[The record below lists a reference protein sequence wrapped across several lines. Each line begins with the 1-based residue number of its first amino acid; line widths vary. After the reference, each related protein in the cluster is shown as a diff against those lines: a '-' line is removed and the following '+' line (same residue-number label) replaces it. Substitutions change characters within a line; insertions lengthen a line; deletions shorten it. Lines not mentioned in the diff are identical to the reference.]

1 MKFTYLDAVDSTIR
15 FDPVMA
21 RNWYQRDEGGYS
33 LFSKEESQ
41 PFTIP
46 GYYGK
51 RCVIDEEMA
60 LALCKI
66 QSELL
71 PQGLS
76 LKVYD
81 AYRPQK
87 CVTFFTQWSKMADTP
102 LAKKYHYPHVEKK
115 DFHELSYLSQ
125 TSSHTLGTAVDL
137 TIVHLDPAK
146 HRRSCPADFLGYF
159 DPESLDMG
167 VGYLC
172 FDELSWPGYQNFAE
186 EIVQNRMLLR
196 KLMLDQGFV
205 PLDTEF
211 WHYYFKTERNR
222 SHYFDFD
229 IQDHGLDVEGQ
240 ESARIQQM

>member
-1 MKFTYLDAVDSTIR
+1 MKFTYLDLVDSTIK

-21 RNWYQRDEGGYS
+21 RNWYTRPEGSYS
-33 LFSKEESQ
+33 LFAKDEAQ
-41 PFTIP
+41 PFNLP
-46 GYYGK
+46 GYCGK

-60 LALCKI
+60 IALSKI
-66 QSELL
+66 QTKLLSE
-71 PQGLS
+71 GLS

-87 CVTFFTQWSKMADTP
+87 CVTFFTQWSKMHDTP
-102 LAKKYHYPHVEKK
+102 LAKKYHYPRAEKK

-125 TSSHTLGTAVDL
+125 TSSHSLGTAVDL
-137 TIVHLDPAK
+137 TVAYLDPAK
-146 HRRSCPADFLGYF
+146 HRSQCPSDFLGYF

-172 FDELSWPGYQNFAE
+172 FDELSWPSYKNFTKE
-186 EIVQNRMLLR
+186 VVENRMLLR
-196 KLMLDQGFV
+196 NLMLDQGFV

-229 IQDHGLDVEGQ
+229 IQDNGLVVEQ
-240 ESARIQQM
+240 PPLSRLHRA